1 MIAFSGTTVGNANS
15 DPGMLLNGRVGNR
28 IYQLN
33 FELWR
38 EFLIFF
44 SMKNR
49 HNFTVKLS
57 CETVCVLTA

>member
-44 SMKNR
+44 P
-49 HNFTVKLS
+49 
-57 CETVCVLTA
+57 